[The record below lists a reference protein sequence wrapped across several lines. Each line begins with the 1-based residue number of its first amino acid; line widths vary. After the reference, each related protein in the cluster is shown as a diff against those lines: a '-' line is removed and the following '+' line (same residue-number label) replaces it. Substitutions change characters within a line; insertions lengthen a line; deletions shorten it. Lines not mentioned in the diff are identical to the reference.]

1 MKCRNSIFKF
11 LGIAVVSM
19 SMVACTIDD
28 AADVPLV
35 KLGAVEKEFVVE
47 ADASTFDIDIYT
59 NGAYHIERINEA
71 NWLNLTCGET
81 TDGKAKITA
90 ECEFN
95 EDFKR
100 KAGFVLCSDVDARRD
115 TVYVK
120 QKALI
125 DAQISFENSSVI
137 VAGAGGENRSAI
149 KTNVPFEEITVD
161 ITYANEQYVDWIESI
176 EIIDAETEDRELVIK
191 TTQNE
196 EEEAPR
202 SAMVELSF
210 TDGWDE
216 TVAVEFNLL
225 QRTAKE
231 TLGRNITIEEFR
243 QNYVLDKKIE
253 DYVIIEGIIVSNS
266 ANRNAGEN
274 TQTTTSSIDYTVSE
288 RTAYLESYDGKYG
301 ISILTTE
308 PEDNVFEQYDHVQIL
323 VQGASAYLVMNPDRY
338 ELRDVTRAMVIS
350 RVAGSA
356 SDVPVKE
363 KYMNELTD
371 DDIYTYVTL
380 KDVEFPI
387 RKGGLTP
394 INGGYAIETNASRL
408 SKYPLLVRDINGDDM
423 YVMTN
428 TTCKYRSDGTR
439 LPYGSGKISGVIVH
453 ERFSRFE
460 WRNGAD
466 PAEMEDDP
474 TLGFIGRYQIRHQ
487 TKGDIWDNMSNSVED
502 SFSALLTEY
511 RYWNPDLE
519 NKVQRPT
526 YGTNGW
532 LTHTYQEK
540 YSGSANKEYL
550 QATYQQHMW
559 GAGTYDYLGPVGN
572 NASYYFGANYGNKNG
587 IGVVIDPSKESWN
600 PLMDDL
606 VSHNPDGTLE
616 WCGPYAADPN
626 AASGTGGWPGNDAIP
641 KDSDQINYNGSTSMR
656 GKGNVYGACY
666 TAFANHFW
674 WDDDTNRPYAWLINF
689 STAGITTSHIS
700 MQIYVMNTQQTFFSP
715 RFWCAEWSLTD
726 SQAPED
732 DSQWNMIG
740 EYTIPDVSVW
750 ANTLYSSITAYKGI
764 NFELP
769 QEILG
774 HDNVY
779 IRLRPTSD
787 LCSNGADY
795 ANAHLNE
802 SKSGAALYAEHA
814 SSLAYFAI
822 RYNK

>member
-71 NWLNLTCGET
+71 DWLSLTCGET
-81 TDGKAKITA
+81 VDGKAKIKA
-90 ECEFN
+90 ECTFN

-115 TVYVK
+115 TLYVK

-125 DAQISFENSSVI
+125 DAEISFENSSVI
-137 VAGAGGENRSAI
+137 VPGAGGENKSAI
-149 KTNVPFEEITVD
+149 KTNVPFEDITVD
-161 ITYANEQYVDWIESI
+161 ITYANEEVADWIDKI
-176 EIIDAETEDRELVIK
+176 EIIDAETEDRELVIS
-191 TTQNE
+191 TTPNE
-196 EEEAPR
+196 NEEAPR

-225 QRTAKE
+225 QRTANE
-231 TLGRNITIEEFR
+231 ALGRSITLEEFR
-243 QNYVLDKKIE
+243 TDYALDKTIE
-253 DYVIIEGIIVSNS
+253 DYVIIEGIIVSNTE
-266 ANRNAGEN
+266 NRNAGEN
-274 TQTTTSSIDYTVSE
+274 TQITTSSIDYTVSQ

-301 ISILTTE
+301 ISIETVTA
-308 PEDNVFEQYDHVQIL
+308 EDNVFEQYDHVQIL

-394 INGGYAIETNASRL
+394 INGGYAIETNANRL

-428 TTCKYRSDGTR
+428 TTCKYRSDGSR

-466 PAEMEDDP
+466 PAEIQDDP

-532 LTHTYQEK
+532 LTHTYQAK

-641 KDSDQINYNGSTSMR
+641 TNSAQINYNGGTGMR
-656 GKGNVYGACY
+656 GKGNVYGSCY

-700 MQIYVMNTQQTFFSP
+700 MQIYVMNTQQSFFSP

-787 LCSNGADY
+787 ICSNGADY

-802 SKSGAALYAEHA
+802 SAGGAALDDEHA

>member
-19 SMVACTIDD
+19 SMAACTIDD
-28 AADVPLV
+28 ATDVPLV

-71 NWLNLTCGET
+71 DWLSLTCGET
-81 TDGKAKITA
+81 EDGKAKIKA
-90 ECEFN
+90 ECTFN

-115 TVYVK
+115 TLYVK

-125 DAQISFENSSVI
+125 DAEISFENSSVI
-137 VAGAGGENRSAI
+137 VPGAGGENKSAI
-149 KTNVPFEEITVD
+149 KTNVPFEDITVD
-161 ITYANEQYVDWIESI
+161 ITYANEEVADWIDKI
-176 EIIDAETEDRELVIK
+176 EIIDAETEDRELVIS
-191 TTQNE
+191 TTPNE
-196 EEEAPR
+196 NEEAPR

-225 QRTAKE
+225 QRTSKE
-231 TLGRNITIEEFR
+231 TLGRNITFEELR
-243 QNYVLDKKIE
+243 NNYVLDKKIE
-253 DYVIIEGIIVSNS
+253 DYVIIEGIIVSNTE
-266 ANRNAGEN
+266 NRNAGEN
-274 TQTTTSSIDYTVSE
+274 TQITTSSIDYTVSQ
-288 RTAYLESYDGKYG
+288 RTAYLESFDGKYG
-301 ISILTTE
+301 VSIETVTA
-308 PEDNVFEQYDHVQIL
+308 EDNVFEQYDHVQIL

-387 RKGGLTP
+387 RKGSITP
-394 INGGYAIETNASRL
+394 LNGGYSIETNANRI

-423 YVMTN
+423 YMLTN
-428 TTCKYRSDGTR
+428 TTCMYRSDGTR

-466 PAEMEDDP
+466 PAEIQDDP

-559 GAGTYDYLGPVGN
+559 GGGTYDYLGPVGN

-587 IGVVIDPSKESWN
+587 MGVVIDPSKESWN

-641 KDSDQINYNGSTSMR
+641 TNSAQINYNGSTSMR
-656 GKGNVYGACY
+656 GKGNIYGSCY
-666 TAFANHFW
+666 TSFANHFW

-700 MQIYVMNTQQTFFSP
+700 MQIYVMNTQQSFFSP

-726 SQAPED
+726 SQAAED

-750 ANTLYSSITAYKGI
+750 SNTLYSSCVAYKGI

-802 SKSGAALYAEHA
+802 SAGGAALEDEHA
-814 SSLAYFAI
+814 SNLAYFAI